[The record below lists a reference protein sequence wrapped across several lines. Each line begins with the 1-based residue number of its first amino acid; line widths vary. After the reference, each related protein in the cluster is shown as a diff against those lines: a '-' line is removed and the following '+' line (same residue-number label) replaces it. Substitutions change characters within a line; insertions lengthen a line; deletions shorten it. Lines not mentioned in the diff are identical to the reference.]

1 MCKDSTHLNQFLS
14 LLNHCVQ
21 NLKHFLNIHNLLKN
35 ANASQ
40 LGMCKTSLYTETT
53 KLEEIFD
60 ETKTIRKQN

>member
-21 NLKHFLNIHNLLKN
+21 NLKN